1 MRNPIARLFA
11 WMRAP
16 FSPSGHT
23 PQTATVPA
31 PTPTPPEPRNPLPL
45 DGSLTGG
52 DTAALWVTPH
62 GIDIRPRHAVR
73 PQVTEKP
80 RKAVEVEA
88 FDIAPGTMVVD
99 TVTGGMGR
107 VRTVDANGMISVEHP
122 NGHTWR
128 TCAVR
133 AASSV
138 ERLNLLAADA
148 AQASRSHRRAD
159 SPTP

>member
-1 MRNPIARLFA
+1 MRNPIPHLFA
-11 WMRAP
+11 WMRAL
-16 FSPSGHT
+16 FPSSRTT
-23 PQTATVPA
+23 PKTPTTLA
-31 PTPTPPEPRNPLPL
+31 PTLPEPRSPHPL

-73 PQVTEKP
+73 SQVAEKP
-80 RKAVEVEA
+80 RRVVEIEA

-107 VRTVDANGMISVEHP
+107 VRSMAANGMISVEHP
-122 NGHTWR
+122 NGYTWK

-133 AASSV
+133 AANSI

-148 AQASRSHRRAD
+148 AQASRAHRRAD

>member
-1 MRNPIARLFA
+1 MTT
-11 WMRAP
+11 WDAP
-16 FSPSGHT
+16 GIVRSGT
-23 PQTATVPA
+23 GAEA
-31 PTPTPPEPRNPLPL
+31 L
-45 DGSLTGG
+45 DV
-52 DTAALWVTPH
+52 AL
-62 GIDIRPRHAVR
+62 
-73 PQVTEKP
+73 
-80 RKAVEVEA
+80 
-88 FDIAPGTMVVD
+88 GTMVVD

-148 AQASRSHRRAD
+148 AQAIRAHRQAD
-159 SPTP
+159 APAP

>member
-11 WMRAP
+11 WTRAR
-16 FSPSGHT
+16 FSPSRPT
-23 PQTATVPA
+23 PRPPTAPA
-31 PTPTPPEPRNPLPL
+31 PMPPEPRIPHPL

-52 DTAALWVTPH
+52 ETAALWVTPH
-62 GIDIRPRHAVR
+62 GIDIRPRQAAR
-73 PQVTEKP
+73 PEAAEKV
-80 RKAVEVEA
+80 RKASEVEA
-88 FDIAPGTMVVD
+88 FGIPPGTMVVD

-148 AQASRSHRRAD
+148 AQASRPYRQAD
-159 SPTP
+159 APAR

>member
-1 MRNPIARLFA
+1 MRNPIARLYA
-11 WMRAP
+11 WTRAR
-16 FSPSGHT
+16 FSPSRPT
-23 PQTATVPA
+23 PQIPTGPA
-31 PTPTPPEPRNPLPL
+31 PTPPEPRNPHPL

-62 GIDIRPRHAVR
+62 GIDIRPRSTSR
-73 PQVTEKP
+73 PQV
-80 RKAVEVEA
+80 AEA
-88 FDIAPGTMVVD
+88 FDITPGTMVVD

-122 NGHTWR
+122 NGHAWR

-148 AQASRSHRRAD
+148 AQASRAHRRAD

>member
-11 WMRAP
+11 WTRAR
-16 FSPSGHT
+16 FSPSRPT
-23 PQTATVPA
+23 PRTLTAPA
-31 PTPTPPEPRNPLPL
+31 PTPPEPRNPHPL

-52 DTAALWVTPH
+52 DSAALWVTPH
-62 GIDIRPRHAVR
+62 GIDIRPRPAARPPVPEAVG
-73 PQVTEKP
+73 
-80 RKAVEVEA
+80 
-88 FDIAPGTMVVD
+88 IAPGAMVVD

-107 VRTVDANGMISVEHP
+107 VRTVGADGMISVEHP
-122 NGHTWR
+122 NGYTWK

-133 AASSV
+133 AANSV

-148 AQASRSHRRAD
+148 AQASRAHHRAD

>member
-16 FSPSGHT
+16 FSSSGHT
-23 PQTATVPA
+23 PQIATVPA
-31 PTPTPPEPRNPLPL
+31 PAPTPSEPRNPHPL

-52 DTAALWVTPH
+52 DAALWVTPH
-62 GIDIRPRHAVR
+62 GIDIRPRHSPR
-73 PQVTEKP
+73 PQVAANPGKV
-80 RKAVEVEA
+80 VEAEA

-107 VRTVDANGMISVEHP
+107 VRTVGANGMISVEHP
-122 NGHTWR
+122 NGYTWK

-133 AASSV
+133 AANSI

-148 AQASRSHRRAD
+148 AQASRTH
-159 SPTP
+159 